1 MIQKF
6 SNELEEECE
15 IQYSLPSS
23 LKNMSFIS
31 TNINP
36 LPVFVLF
43 YFLFILI
50 VFFYYSRNRKKIAI
64 CRLWGYTH
72 VQIYS
77 MVSRFIYMP
86 LFLPLVLNGLLVGGI
101 IYRDDKIKSKYHI
114 FADVFVDHCVSDF
127 FCYCK
132 QY

>member
-72 VQIYS
+72 VQIYG

-86 LFLPLVLNGLLVGGI
+86 LFLPLVLN
-101 IYRDDKIKSKYHI
+101 
-114 FADVFVDHCVSDF
+114 
-127 FCYCK
+127 
-132 QY
+132 